1 MIAFVSFKSPWMLLG
16 LLLVAAAIGLWLL
29 AERRRARFAVR
40 YTNLDVLATVVSGRR
55 AWLTVVPAALIVLG
69 LVALLFG
76 LARPQVDRMLVKEH
90 ATVIL
95 VVDTSRSMQAEDV
108 EPTRLGAAQEAIRT
122 FLDNAPNDLRV
133 GLVVFAG
140 EAQVATPPT
149 QDHELVLQA
158 VQDIDQFLVFGGTAI
173 GDALEA
179 AVNLG
184 KQVTGDEPPEGE
196 IAAPALPST
205 RSLAQAVAPCEKGKS
220 PVSILFL
227 SDGAQTRG
235 LLQPLEG
242 AALARKACYPVYTIA
257 LGTPEGVIERGPFG
271 GFPGTQD
278 QGQLIPVPPD
288 PDTLREIAR
297 TTGGEFS
304 EARTAESL
312 EAAYDN
318 LGSRLGREPGKTEV
332 TWAFVALAAV
342 LLAAAGLFATFV
354 SPRLP

>member
-1 MIAFVSFKSPWMLLG
+1 MGFKSPWMLLG
-16 LLLVAAAIGLWLL
+16 LLVLAAAIGLWFL
-29 AERRRARFAVR
+29 AERRRARYAVR
-40 YTNLDVLATVVSGRR
+40 YTNVDVLATVLSGRR
-55 AWLTVVPAALIVLG
+55 SWLTFAPAALLVVGLG
-69 LVALLFG
+69 ALLLG
-76 LARPQVDRMLVKEH
+76 LARPQVDRLLLKEH

-108 EPTRLGAAQEAIRT
+108 APTRLGAAQEAIRT
-122 FLDNAPNDLRV
+122 FLDNAPHDLRV

-149 QDHELVLQA
+149 QDHDLVLQA
-158 VQDIDQFLVFGGTAI
+158 VQDVDQFLVFGGTAI

-184 KQVTGDEPPEGE
+184 KQTTGDQPAEGE
-196 IAAPALPST
+196 IAAPAVPGT
-205 RSLAQAVAPCEKGKS
+205 RSLAQAQPAPSCEKAES

-235 LLQPLEG
+235 LLQPLQG
-242 AALARKACYPVYTIA
+242 AALAKQACYPVYTIA

-297 TTGGEFS
+297 MTGGEFS

-312 EAAYDN
+312 KAAYEN
-318 LGSRLGREPGKTEV
+318 LGSRLGREPGKAEV
-332 TWAFVALAAV
+332 TWLFVAIAAV
-342 LLAAAGLFATFV
+342 LLVAAGLFATFV

>member
-1 MIAFVSFKSPWMLLG
+1 VISFKSPWMLLA
-16 LLLVAAAIGLWLL
+16 LLVLAAAIGLWVV
-29 AERRRARFAVR
+29 AERRRARYAVR
-40 YTNLDVLATVVSGRR
+40 YTNVDVLASVVSGRR
-55 AWLTVVPAALIVLG
+55 SWLIFAPAAL
-69 LVALLFG
+69 LVAGLASLFLG
-76 LARPQVDRMLVKEH
+76 LARPQVDRLLLKEH

-108 EPTRLGAAQEAIRT
+108 PPTRLGAAQEAIRT
-122 FLDNAPNDLRV
+122 FLDNAPDDLRV

-149 QDHELVLQA
+149 EDHDLVRQA
-158 VQDIDQFLVFGGTAI
+158 LVDIDQFLVFGGTAI
-173 GDALEA
+173 GDALET

-184 KQVTGDEPPEGE
+184 KQVTGEQRTEGE
-196 IAAPALPST
+196 IAAPAPRGAT
-205 RSLAQAVAPCEKGKS
+205 RSLAQATPSCEKAKS

-242 AALARKACYPVYTIA
+242 AALAKQACFPVYTIA

-288 PDTLREIAR
+288 PDTLREIAK

-304 EARTAESL
+304 EARTSESL
-312 EAAYDN
+312 KAAYEN
-318 LGSRLGREPGKTEV
+318 LGSRLGREPGQTEV
-332 TWAFVALAAV
+332 TWLFVAVAAV
-342 LLAAAGLFATFV
+342 LLVIAGLFATFV